1 MVHGEAN
8 SFNTNSQKNMIEL
21 TGQNID
27 SRTERR
33 SLKMESFLL
42 ILAELG
48 TITIIKVTKHKI
60 TL

>member
-1 MVHGEAN
+1 MVHGEVN
-8 SFNTNSQKNMIEL
+8 SFNTNSPKNMIEL

-27 SRTERR
+27 SRTERH

-42 ILAELG
+42 ILEELG
-48 TITIIKVTKHKI
+48 TITIIKVAKHKI

>member
-1 MVHGEAN
+1 
-8 SFNTNSQKNMIEL
+8 MIEL

-48 TITIIKVTKHKI
+48 TITIIKVAEHKI

>member
-1 MVHGEAN
+1 
-8 SFNTNSQKNMIEL
+8 MIEL

-48 TITIIKVTKHKI
+48 TITIIKVAKHKI